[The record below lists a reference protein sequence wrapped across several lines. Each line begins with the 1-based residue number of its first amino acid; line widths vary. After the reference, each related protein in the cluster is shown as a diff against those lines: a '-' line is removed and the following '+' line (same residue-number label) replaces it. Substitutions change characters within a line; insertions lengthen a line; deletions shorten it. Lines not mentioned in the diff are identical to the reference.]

1 MLNAALL
8 DSGVPS
14 NPCLAR
20 RSITLGFASIALC
33 VYLLLSLLVR
43 TPVLLD
49 LGAPQSIKTFTTPI
63 TSAKTLLPG
72 EVVLAGSGRT
82 LLNPGPRRWLPTTRE
97 PVFETF
103 RYPSQLKM
111 NQTQSFK
118 RSPPLRPP
126 HKAAP

>member
-14 NPCLAR
+14 NPRLAR
-20 RSITLGFASIALC
+20 RSTTLGFASIALC

-49 LGAPQSIKTFTTPI
+49 LGAPQSIKTFATPI

-97 PVFETF
+97 SVFETF